1 VGPRLNLIPDTSTG
15 SSELAKTFTASVLV
29 VLCGLSLLW
38 FSTNGGQ
45 GFTTETIRR
54 SEILQKPQQITGFN
68 LSTSDGKVTSLKSL
82 LQTDQ
87 RIWVVDFVYTRCQTL
102 CRVLGTAYQQLQ
114 ADIIE
119 RGLQD
124 KVGLLSISFDP
135 EQDDELALKKYE
147 KRMGINPNVW
157 RVAAIKNPKDR
168 QRLLDTF
175 GIVVIPA
182 PLGEYEHNAALH
194 LVTSKSTLVSIL
206 GYEDL
211 PNVIAEAIAISEQ
224 RLVAK

>member
-1 VGPRLNLIPDTSTG
+1 VG
-15 SSELAKTFTASVLV
+15 
-29 VLCGLSLLW
+29 GLTLLW
-38 FSTNGGQ
+38 LSTNGGQ

-54 SEILQKPQQITGFN
+54 SEISQKPQQITGFN
-68 LSTSDGKVTSLKSL
+68 LSTSDGKDTSLQGL
-82 LQTDQ
+82 LKNDH
-87 RIWVVDFVYTRCQTL
+87 RVWIVDFVYTRCQTL
-102 CRVLGTAYQQLQ
+102 CRVLGTGYQQLQ

-119 RGLQD
+119 RGLQG

-147 KRMGINPNVW
+147 KRMGMNPNVW
-157 RVAAIKNPKDR
+157 RVASIKNPKDR

-194 LVTSKSTLVSIL
+194 LVTSESTLVNIL

-211 PNVIAEAIAISEQ
+211 PNVIAAAIAISEQ

>member
-1 VGPRLNLIPDTSTG
+1 M
-15 SSELAKTFTASVLV
+15 
-29 VLCGLSLLW
+29 LCGLILLW

-54 SEILQKPQQITGFN
+54 SEILQTPHQIAGFN
-68 LSTSDGKVTSLKSL
+68 LLTSDGKDTSLQGL
-82 LQTDQ
+82 LKNGHQ
-87 RIWVVDFVYTRCQTL
+87 IWIVDFVYTRCQTL

-114 ADIIE
+114 ANIIE
-119 RGLQD
+119 RGLQG

-135 EQDDELALKKYE
+135 EQDDELALKKFE
-147 KRMGINPNVW
+147 KRMAMNPNVW
-157 RVAAIKNPKDR
+157 QVASIKNPKDR

-182 PLGEYEHNAALH
+182 PMGEYEHNAAFH
-194 LVTSKSTLVSIL
+194 LVTSGSTLVSIL

-211 PNVIAEAIAISEQ
+211 PNVIAEAILMGDQLSDQLSE
-224 RLVAK
+224 RKRVAQ

>member
-15 SSELAKTFTASVLV
+15 SLELAKTFTASVLV

>member
-1 VGPRLNLIPDTSTG
+1 VG
-15 SSELAKTFTASVLV
+15 
-29 VLCGLSLLW
+29 GLTLLW
-38 FSTNGGQ
+38 LSTNGGQ

-54 SEILQKPQQITGFN
+54 SEISQKPQQITGFN
-68 LSTSDGKVTSLKSL
+68 LSTSDGKDTSLQGL
-82 LQTDQ
+82 LKNDH
-87 RIWVVDFVYTRCQTL
+87 RVWIVDFVYTRCQTL

-119 RGLQD
+119 RGLQG

-147 KRMGINPNVW
+147 KRMGMNPNVW
-157 RVAAIKNPKDR
+157 RVASIKNPKDR

-194 LVTSKSTLVSIL
+194 LVTSESTLVSIL

-211 PNVIAEAIAISEQ
+211 PNAIAEAITISEQ

>member
-1 VGPRLNLIPDTSTG
+1 MLFG
-15 SSELAKTFTASVLV
+15 LA
-29 VLCGLSLLW
+29 LLW

-54 SEILQKPQQITGFN
+54 SEVLQTPQQITGFN
-68 LSTSDGKVTSLKSL
+68 LSTSDGKETSLQDL
-82 LQTDQ
+82 LKNDH
-87 RIWVVDFVYTRCQTL
+87 RIWIVDFVYTRCQTL

-119 RGLQD
+119 RGLKD

-135 EQDDELALKKYE
+135 EQDDELALKKFE
-147 KRMGINPNVW
+147 KRMGMNPNVW

-175 GIVVIPA
+175 GIVVVPA
-182 PLGEYEHNAALH
+182 PMGEYEHNAALH
-194 LVTSKSTLVSIL
+194 LVTSESRLVSIL

-211 PNVIAEAIAISEQ
+211 PNVIAEAILISDPLSD
-224 RLVAK
+224 RKRAAN

>member
-1 VGPRLNLIPDTSTG
+1 
-15 SSELAKTFTASVLV
+15 

>member
-1 VGPRLNLIPDTSTG
+1 
-15 SSELAKTFTASVLV
+15 VLG
-29 VLCGLSLLW
+29 GLTLLW

-54 SEILQKPQQITGFN
+54 SEVLQAPQQITGFH
-68 LSTSDGKVTSLKSL
+68 LSTSDGKDTSLQGL
-82 LQTDQ
+82 LKNDN
-87 RIWVVDFVYTRCQTL
+87 RVWIVDFVYTRCQTI

-135 EQDDELALKKYE
+135 EQDDELALKKFE
-147 KRMGINPNVW
+147 NRMGMNPKVW
-157 RVAAIKNPKDR
+157 QVASIKNPKDR
-168 QRLLDTF
+168 QRLLNTF

-182 PLGEYEHNAALH
+182 PMGEYEHNAALH

>member
-1 VGPRLNLIPDTSTG
+1 
-15 SSELAKTFTASVLV
+15 VLG
-29 VLCGLSLLW
+29 GLTLLW

-54 SEILQKPQQITGFN
+54 SEISQKPQQITGFN
-68 LSTSDGKVTSLKSL
+68 LSTSDGKDTSLQGL
-82 LQTDQ
+82 LKNDP
-87 RIWVVDFVYTRCQTL
+87 RVWIIDFVYTRCQTL

-135 EQDDELALKKYE
+135 EQDDELALKKFE
-147 KRMGINPNVW
+147 KRMGMNPNVW
-157 RVAAIKNPKDR
+157 QVASIKNPKDR

-182 PLGEYEHNAALH
+182 PMGEYEHNAALH
-194 LVTSKSTLVSIL
+194 LVTSGATLVSIL

-211 PNVIAEAIAISEQ
+211 PNVIAEAIAISDQ
-224 RLVAK
+224 TRVAK